1 MGRGLSCSRAC
12 GIIPDQGSNL
22 CLLHWQADSQ
32 PRRTATEAPRQLM
45 LDKRGQVVMSRETV
59 EDGRM
64 MGGRCARFGPGA
76 SFLLEQTGVP
86 LMAWDPESRLQ
97 ARDVKLCVAGMSH
110 LFPSDG
116 SEEKVGRGQR
126 INSPGTWRPC
136 FVALR
141 GDVRASH
148 VTPVAAAGAR
158 GTPELRSSPVCVLV
172 CRVLIFFFFPPQMF
186 TRVCLFFKA
195 PGVPYGPTISPHD
208 VGRGSVCV

>member
-1 MGRGLSCSRAC
+1 
-12 GIIPDQGSNL
+12 
-22 CLLHWQADSQ
+22 
-32 PRRTATEAPRQLM
+32 M

-126 INSPGTWRPC
+126 INSPGTSRPC

-141 GDVRASH
+141 GDARASH
-148 VTPVAAAGAR
+148 VTPVAATGAR

-172 CRVLIFFFFPPQMF
+172 CRVLFCFVFFPPQMF